1 VTVSRTVVVRWRD
14 WSGEGIEHL
23 VLRERPDGIHAEA
36 AVIGVDEGEPFAVR
50 YRVTCDAGWRARRLE
65 VGLVGADRAIVL
77 SSDGAGR
84 WTDPSGTARPDLAGA
99 IDVDITAT
107 PFTNTLPIRRL
118 RLRSGQAETILVA
131 WVEVPALTVVAK
143 PQRYTCL
150 EPGRYRFEALDSGF
164 TRDIEVDEDGLV
176 RTYPDLFRRVL

>member
-1 VTVSRTVVVRWRD
+1 VFVSRTVVARWRD
-14 WSGEGIEHL
+14 WSGEGVEHL
-23 VLRERPDGIHAEA
+23 VLRERLDGIHAEA
-36 AVIGVDEGEPFAVR
+36 AVIGVDDAERFALR
-50 YRVTCDAGWRARRLE
+50 YRVTCDAGWCARRLE
-65 VGLVGADRAIVL
+65 VSLVGADRAIVL

-84 WTDPSGTARPDLAGA
+84 WTDHDGAARPDLAGA

-118 RLRSGQAETILVA
+118 RLRSGQIESILVA

-164 TRDIEVDEDGLV
+164 ARDIEVDDDGLV
-176 RTYPDLFRRVL
+176 RTYPGLFRRVL

>member
-1 VTVSRTVVVRWRD
+1 M
-14 WSGEGIEHL
+14 
-23 VLRERPDGIHAEA
+23 
-36 AVIGVDEGEPFAVR
+36 
-50 YRVTCDAGWRARRLE
+50 
-65 VGLVGADRAIVL
+65 
-77 SSDGAGR
+77 
-84 WTDPSGTARPDLAGA
+84 
-99 IDVDITAT
+99 DITAT